1 MSPKDLKGLLV
12 GLEVS
17 VKRGRAAKED
27 EKPEEDEDLKGREL
41 LAKHKLSKKQVEAFA
56 QMHKAGKVAEQ
67 KSREVAEILRAAVS
81 KRERVWEELKTEFP
95 DLKNRFGHY
104 NDKTG
109 MLEVY
114 GPKKGDEDDEKCENC
129 GEVHDQ
135 EEGDDE
141 GFSLKDLLSALSE

>member
-17 VKRGRAAKED
+17 VKRGRAAKEE

-56 QMHKAGKVAEQ
+56 QMRKAAEVAEQ
-67 KSREVAEILRAAVS
+67 KSREVAEILRAALS

-95 DLKNRFGHY
+95 DLKNRFGHF

-114 GPKKGDEDDEKCENC
+114 GPKPGEDEDGKCGGCGQVHENEED
-129 GEVHDQ
+129 GE
-135 EEGDDE
+135 E

>member
-17 VKRGRAAKED
+17 VKRGRAAKE
-27 EKPEEDEDLKGREL
+27 EKPEEEDEDLKGREL

-56 QMHKAGKVAEQ
+56 QMRKAAEIAHQ
-67 KSREVAEILRAAVS
+67 KANEVAEILRASFS

-129 GEVHDQ
+129 G
-135 EEGDDE
+135 
-141 GFSLKDLLSALSE
+141 